1 MSSVQ
6 QRSDL
11 VVTDDLGLAHA
22 ELGTNAEELNNSL
35 DLEGIGSRNL
45 ASENII
51 EVDRVKTNPGLVEK
65 RSVQH
70 PISRAAERSAQ
81 KLSEEGP
88 VAATTQPT
96 PALETAANV
105 IKEGKLRVAKPVP
118 VIETIAVEKTTERA
132 QEQLSK
138 TQQISVVSETSPNYT
153 TAEALTFEAP
163 AIPAHLLE
171 KLNLQVSQI
180 QSAQVIEPANDLSI
194 QEPELLQAERTS
206 MTVEQAMKLDLSLAK
221 IGTGQTIKPL
231 SFRGHSLSSG
241 TMLDRL
247 ITAIANFIKRL
258 EMRFIS
264 FLTRKRIERKA
275 LKAKPV
281 KVVVPTEEDGLHQAS
296 FSNSLSRS
304 RKKRSRWLERIKW
317 GR

>member
-11 VVTDDLGLAHA
+11 VVTDDLGLAQA
-22 ELGTNAEELNNSL
+22 ELGTNAAELNNSL
-35 DLEGIGSRNL
+35 DLEGIGSPNL
-45 ASENII
+45 AVENVI

-65 RSVQH
+65 RSIQH

-81 KLSEEGP
+81 KLSEEGT
-88 VAATTQPT
+88 VAAIAQPA
-96 PALETAANV
+96 PALETAPNV

-118 VIETIAVEKTTERA
+118 VIETIAVEKTTEIA
-132 QEQLSK
+132 QE
-138 TQQISVVSETSPNYT
+138 ISVVSETTQSYT
-153 TAEALTFEAP
+153 TAEALTFETP

-171 KLNLQVSQI
+171 KLNLQGSQI

-194 QEPELLQAERTS
+194 QEPELLQAVRTS
-206 MTVEQAMKLDLSLAK
+206 MTVEQAMKLDLSLSK

-275 LKAKPV
+275 LKTKPV
-281 KVVVPTEEDGLHQAS
+281 KVVLPTEEDGLHQAS

-304 RKKRSRWLERIKW
+304 RKKRSRWLERLKW
-317 GR
+317 DR